1 MLKRLVKKLRR
12 AELLLSLGAGLGAG
26 RVYLWLQAAEFPGE
40 TGGEELLTREK
51 PSEPLVRLTAST
63 VSHGDCAFTM

>member
-12 AELLLSLGAGLGAG
+12 AELLLSLGAG
-26 RVYLWLQAAEFPGE
+26 RVYLWLRAAEFPGE

-51 PSEPLVRLTAST
+51 PSELLVRLTAST